1 METGTAER
9 MGLSVDDA
17 GAFDLAIGGFE
28 KIEASLRRT
37 ATVAPTR
44 SGPFSQSGT
53 GAKCN
58 RQQQQK
64 SSADYPCGVT
74 LSHLVRDQH
83 RNEAARIVD

>member
-1 METGTAER
+1 

-28 KIEASLRRT
+28 KIETSLRRT
-37 ATVAPTR
+37 ATIVPTR
-44 SGPFSQSGT
+44 SGPFSQSGA
-53 GAKCN
+53 GVKCN

-64 SSADYPCGVT
+64 SSADYSCGVT
-74 LSHLVRDQH
+74 LSHLVCDQR